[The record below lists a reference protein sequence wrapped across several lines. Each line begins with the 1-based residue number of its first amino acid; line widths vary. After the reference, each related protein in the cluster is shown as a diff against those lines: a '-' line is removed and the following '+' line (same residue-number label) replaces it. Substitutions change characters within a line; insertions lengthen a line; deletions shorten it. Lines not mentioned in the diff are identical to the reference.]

1 MTNVS
6 DKRTFRCG
14 GEMVMKFGGGGRG
27 RVRQGKVLT
36 KVH

>member
-27 RVRQGKVLT
+27 EGGRVRF
-36 KVH
+36 